1 MGILSSK
8 TSENGLIFDPRKILG
23 MQSASTA
30 STTVTGGLMRFPPT
44 LRPTLI
50 LGASGRIGG
59 LLRHQWAS
67 AAADLRWQ
75 RRARPEGAEAGAQGW
90 HVLDPMADPDALA
103 EAARGAAAILC
114 LAGPVPGGAAGRELS
129 ARQLVQ
135 HRDLALAALEAAA
148 HVRDAG
154 AGAPRVLLAS
164 SAAVYGTASGPLQE
178 DTPLAPLAPYGLA
191 KAEME
196 QAARARAAEL
206 GLGVTLLRIGN
217 IAGIDA
223 ILGGWQP
230 GFCLD
235 QFADG
240 QTPRRSYIGPRTL
253 ADVLATLICCPD
265 LPQVL
270 NIAQPGLVAMGD
282 LLQAAGLEFARRPA
296 PAQAI
301 AEVQLDVTRLIGL
314 LAAQPV
320 PAADLPA
327 RLPVATAAELVA
339 EARALDLLP
348 NS

>member
-1 MGILSSK
+1 
-8 TSENGLIFDPRKILG
+8 
-23 MQSASTA
+23 
-30 STTVTGGLMRFPPT
+30 MRFPPT

-67 AAADLRWQ
+67 AGADLRWQ

-90 HVLDPMADPDALA
+90 HVLDPLTDPDALA
-103 EAARGAAAILC
+103 EAARCAAAILC

-135 HRDLALAALEAAA
+135 HRDLALATLEAAA
-148 HVRDAG
+148 RVREAETGAG
-154 AGAPRVLLAS
+154 TGAPRLLLAS
-164 SAAVYGTASGPLQE
+164 SAAVYGAAPGPLSE
-178 DTPLAPLAPYGLA
+178 DIPLAPMAPYGVA

-196 QAARARAAEL
+196 QAAQARAAEL
-206 GLGVTLLRIGN
+206 GLEISLLRIGN

-223 ILGGWQP
+223 ILGGWRA

-253 ADVLATLICCPD
+253 AEVLATLIQCPD

-270 NIAQPGLVAMGD
+270 NIAQPGAVAMGD
-282 LLQAAGLEFARRPA
+282 LLQAAGLDCARRPA

-314 LAAQPV
+314 LADQ
-320 PAADLPA
+320 PAALPA
-327 RLPVATAAELVA
+327 ASPQDLVA
-339 EARALDLLP
+339 EARALSLLP
-348 NS
+348 QSAPDKDTRI

>member
-1 MGILSSK
+1 
-8 TSENGLIFDPRKILG
+8 
-23 MQSASTA
+23 
-30 STTVTGGLMRFPPT
+30 MRFPPT
-44 LRPTLI
+44 LRPALI

-59 LLRHQWAS
+59 ILRHQWAS
-67 AAADLRWQ
+67 AGADLRWQ
-75 RRARPEGAEAGAQGW
+75 RRARPDGAETEVQGW
-90 HVLDPMADPDALA
+90 HVFDPLADPEALA

-114 LAGPVPGGAAGRELS
+114 LAGPVPGGAAGHDLS

-154 AGAPRVLLAS
+154 AGAGVETGTGAPRVLLAS
-164 SAAVYGTASGPLQE
+164 SAAVYGAAPGSLSE
-178 DTPLAPLAPYGLA
+178 DTPLAPVAPYGAA

-196 QAARARAAEL
+196 QAAQARAAEL
-206 GLGVTLLRIGN
+206 GLEITLFRIGN
-217 IAGIDA
+217 IAGLDA
-223 ILGGWQP
+223 ILGGWRA

-235 QFADG
+235 QLANG

-253 ADVLATLICCPD
+253 AEVLAALLRCPD

-270 NIAQPGLVAMGD
+270 NIAQPGAVAMGD

-301 AEVQLDVTRLIGL
+301 AEVQLDVARLIGL

-327 RLPVATAAELVA
+327 RLPVATAADLVA
-339 EARALDLLP
+339 EVRALDLLP
-348 NS
+348 NARSR

>member
-1 MGILSSK
+1 
-8 TSENGLIFDPRKILG
+8 
-23 MQSASTA
+23 
-30 STTVTGGLMRFPPT
+30 MRFPPT
-44 LRPTLI
+44 LRPALI
-50 LGASGRIGG
+50 LGGSGRIGG
-59 LLRHQWAS
+59 ILRHQWAS
-67 AAADLRWQ
+67 AGADLRWQ
-75 RRARPEGAEAGAQGW
+75 RRARPDGAETEVQGW
-90 HVLDPMADPDALA
+90 HVFDPLADPEALA

-114 LAGPVPGGAAGRELS
+114 LAGPVPGGAAGHDLS

-154 AGAPRVLLAS
+154 AGTRTGAPRVLLAS
-164 SAAVYGTASGPLQE
+164 SAAVYGAAPGSLSE
-178 DTPLAPLAPYGLA
+178 DTPLAPVAPYGVT

-196 QAARARAAEL
+196 QAAQARAAEL

-253 ADVLATLICCPD
+253 ADVLATLIRCPD

-327 RLPVATAAELVA
+327 CLPVATAADLVA
-339 EARALDLLP
+339 EARVLDLLP